1 MKKFKLGSY
10 KRIIAI
16 KERSAGNDS
25 VGDMW
30 LETKS
35 FTDLCPIRDII
46 EWANDCDGK
55 LIITI
60 DESSID
66 ESQY

>member
-1 MKKFKLGSY
+1 MRYYSNY

-16 KERSAGNDS
+16 KERSAGNET

-35 FTDLCPIRDII
+35 FDKETPVCEII
-46 EWANDCDGK
+46 EWAESCSGR

-60 DESSID
+60 DED
-66 ESQY
+66 TVDTKVHH